1 MNPKFTLY
9 EITEEILERLQD
21 VETNNLNSVDN
32 QQSTI
37 DNQQSIDHAASL
49 NLELDEWNA
58 ALDKKL
64 EGCCKV
70 VMNLN
75 AHEEAL
81 RKESQRFAQR
91 ATTTANR
98 VRWLKDYMKRCLDR
112 LGMTKMNAG
121 LFDLRIQKSPL
132 SVDIKDEGLV
142 PEEYRLRVELV
153 FDKQAIG
160 RHIQATGEI
169 PPGVEAKQGTHL
181 RIK

>member
-1 MNPKFTLY
+1 MNQKWTLY
-9 EITEEILERLQD
+9 EITEEILQRLED
-21 VETNNLNSVDN
+21 VETVNNNNDEAKPEE
-32 QQSTI
+32 T
-37 DNQQSIDHAASL
+37 DHAASL
-49 NLELDEWNA
+49 NAELDEWNMA
-58 ALDKKL
+58 FDKKL

-70 VMNLN
+70 VFNLQ
-75 AHEEAL
+75 AQEEAL

-98 VRWLKDYMKRCLDR
+98 VRWLKDYMKQCLDR
-112 LGMTKMNAG
+112 LNLTKMQAG

>member
-1 MNPKFTLY
+1 MNQKWTLY
-9 EITEEILERLQD
+9 EITEEILQRLED
-21 VETNNLNSVDN
+21 VENHENNREDKAE
-32 QQSTI
+32 
-37 DNQQSIDHAASL
+37 DIDHAAAL
-49 NLELDEWNA
+49 QTELDKWNMA
-58 ALDKKL
+58 FDKKL

-70 VMNLN
+70 VFNLQ
-75 AHEEAL
+75 AQEESL

-112 LGMTKMNAG
+112 LNLTKMNAG

-142 PEEYRLRVELV
+142 PEVYRLRAEII
-153 FDKQAIG
+153 FDKQSIA